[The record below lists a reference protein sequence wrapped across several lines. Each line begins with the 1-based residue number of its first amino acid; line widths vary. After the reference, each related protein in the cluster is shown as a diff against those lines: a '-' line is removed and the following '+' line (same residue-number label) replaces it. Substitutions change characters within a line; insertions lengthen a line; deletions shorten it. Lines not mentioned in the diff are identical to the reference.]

1 MTTERRRRSAGSSG
15 RRAAPHRGKTAQGA
29 TRRRDARES
38 QQPRQ
43 YGVWLNRA
51 LVVLAAAVV
60 LAGGT
65 RAWTALESIPVRR
78 ITVTGE
84 LAHTQAEAVQA
95 LVQSSLTGGFLDA
108 DLQKMRREL
117 RGLPWIHEVTVR
129 RRWPGALEIHVV
141 EQLAIA
147 RWGEDGFLNHEGGIF
162 QSRNSRED
170 DSLPLLEGPP
180 GSAAVLM
187 GKYLRLIEMLAPL
200 DLRVAQLAMDERG
213 QVAAVLGGGMRLV
226 IGSEDFFGRM
236 QRFVAIYR
244 EELAARSAEIER
256 VDLRYSTGLA
266 VAFAKPGQVAGL

>member
-1 MTTERRRRSAGSSG
+1 MATERRRRVTASSG

-29 TRRRDARES
+29 TRRRAASES
-38 QQPRQ
+38 NQPRQ

-51 LVVLAAAVV
+51 LVILAAAVV
-60 LAGGT
+60 LAGGA

-78 ITVTGE
+78 ISVTGE

-95 LVQSSLTGGFLDA
+95 MVQSSLNGGFLDA
-108 DLQKMRREL
+108 DLHRMRREL
-117 RGLPWIHEVTVR
+117 EGLPWIHEVTVR
-129 RRWPGALEIHVV
+129 RRWPAALEIHVV

-162 QSRNSRED
+162 QSRNSREG
-170 DSLPLLEGPP
+170 DSLPLLEGPR

-187 GKYLRLIEMLAPL
+187 GKYLRLVEILAPL

-213 QVAAVLGGGMRLV
+213 QLEAVLGGGMRVV

-244 EELAARSAEIER
+244 GELAARASEIER
-256 VDLRYSTGLA
+256 VDLRYTTGLA
-266 VAFAKPGQVAGL
+266 VAFAEPDQVARL